1 MTQSQIMSQSMTDSM
16 IQEVTAATQAE
27 QLESPVKSAEKELN
41 KLEAFIANEK
51 HENEKEN
58 SIGANNGASEQP
70 AENSDSNATPA
81 TRLESDLLIEHSI
94 GHTNGHGNGTL
105 EDKL

>member
-1 MTQSQIMSQSMTDSM
+1 MTQSQIAMSQSLTDSM
-16 IQEVTAATQAE
+16 IQDMNEHKE
-27 QLESPVKSAEKELN
+27 NKELS
-41 KLEAFIANEK
+41 KLQSFVANEK

-58 SIGANNGASEQP
+58 SVNNGASGPP
-70 AENSDSNATPA
+70 AEQSTESTNTPT
-81 TRLESDLLIEHSI
+81 TRIDSDLLIEDSI